1 LLNETK
7 ARPGQER
14 AESIESYTEAI
25 QSDLRKIQTRNWWS
39 WSNTV
44 VIVLLLTGTI
54 VSFTLPTLLRED
66 EFLQFN
72 VNLAVRGL
80 VGLVLLFNVYS
91 LWQQFRIKD
100 LCAEIQQK
108 QASSET
114 LYRMAMFDP
123 LTGLYN
129 RRFAEPRVETEV
141 NRCQRKGTA
150 LTLLLLDLDSFKQIN
165 DSHGHPAGDAVLR
178 AFAEHIT
185 RAIRGSDLA
194 VRLGGDEF
202 MLLLPECDAHQLQ
215 HVLDRL
221 VTFKA
226 EIAGKMV
233 PVEFSAGWKEYELG
247 QTSKELIEAA
257 DRALYE
263 NKRGARSS
271 GATAPGISVPAA
283 RPVAT

>member
-1 LLNETK
+1 MLLSESK
-7 ARPGQER
+7 LAPAPQQG
-14 AESIESYTEAI
+14 ESIEAYTEAI

-44 VIVLLLTGTI
+44 VVALLLTGTI
-54 VSFTLPTLLRED
+54 VSFTLPTLLRD
-66 EFLQFN
+66 DDNSLSI
-72 VNLAVRGL
+72 NLAVRGL

-100 LCAEIQQK
+100 LCAEIQSK
-108 QASSET
+108 QASSEA

-129 RRFAEPRVETEV
+129 RRFAEPRVEAEV

-150 LTLLLLDLDSFKQIN
+150 LTLLLLDLDGFKEIN
-165 DSHGHPAGDAVLR
+165 DSHGHPAGDVVLR
-178 AFAEHIT
+178 AFAEHIS

-194 VRLGGDEF
+194 ARLGGDEF
-202 MLLLPECDAHQLQ
+202 MLLLPECDTHQLQ

-221 VTFKA
+221 VHFTV
-226 EIAGKMV
+226 EIAGRKI
-233 PVEFSAGWKEYELG
+233 PVEFSAGWTEYQLG
-247 QTSKELIEAA
+247 QTSKELIESA

-263 NKRGARSS
+263 NKRVSHQP
-271 GATAPGISVPAA
+271 APGVQA
-283 RPVAT
+283 

>member
-1 LLNETK
+1 VLTK
-7 ARPGQER
+7 TKPGPGQER
-14 AESIESYTEAI
+14 GESIESYTEAI

-66 EFLQFN
+66 ETFSQLN

-129 RRFAEPRVETEV
+129 RRFVDPRIEAEVK
-141 NRCQRKGTA
+141 RCQRKATA
-150 LTLLLLDLDSFKQIN
+150 LTLLLLDLDGFKKIN
-165 DSHGHPAGDAVLR
+165 DSHGHPAGDTVLR
-178 AFAEHIT
+178 AFAEHLT

-194 VRLGGDEF
+194 ARLGGDEF
-202 MLLLPECDAHQLQ
+202 MLLLPECDTNQLQ
-215 HVLDRL
+215 NVLERL
-221 VTFKA
+221 VPFQV
-226 EIAGKMV
+226 EIAGQTI
-233 PVEFSAGWKEYELG
+233 PVAFSAGWKEYETG
-247 QTSKELIEAA
+247 QTSKELFEAA

-263 NKRGARSS
+263 NKRGARVT
-271 GATAPGISVPAA
+271 GAPVPA
-283 RPVAT
+283 

>member
-1 LLNETK
+1 LLTTK
-7 ARPGQER
+7 NKPAPSQER
-14 AESIESYTEAI
+14 GDSLESYTEAI

-54 VSFTLPTLLRED
+54 VSFTLPTLLRDNESSSQ
-66 EFLQFN
+66 LN
-72 VNLAVRGL
+72 INLAVRGL

-108 QASSET
+108 QASSDT

-129 RRFAEPRVETEV
+129 RRFAEPRVEAEV

-150 LTLLLLDLDSFKQIN
+150 LTLLLLDLDGFKQIN
-165 DSHGHPAGDAVLR
+165 DSHGHPAGDTVLR
-178 AFAEHIT
+178 AFAEHIS

-194 VRLGGDEF
+194 ARLGGDEF
-202 MLLLPECDAHQLQ
+202 MLLLPECDTNQLQ
-215 HVLDRL
+215 HVLERL
-221 VTFKA
+221 VNFKV
-226 EIAGKMV
+226 EIAGEEI
-233 PVEFSAGWKEYELG
+233 PVEFSAGWKAHQLG
-247 QTSKELIEAA
+247 QTSQELIEAA

-263 NKRGARSS
+263 SKRVTHQA
-271 GATAPGISVPAA
+271 SVPL
-283 RPVAT
+283 RC

>member
-1 LLNETK
+1 LNETK
-7 ARPGQER
+7 AKPGQER

-66 EFLQFN
+66 EFSQFN

-129 RRFAEPRVETEV
+129 RRFAEPRVEAEV

-165 DSHGHPAGDAVLR
+165 DSHGHLAGDAVLR

-202 MLLLPECDAHQLQ
+202 MLLLPECDTNQLQ

-221 VTFKA
+221 VHFKV
-226 EIAGKMV
+226 EISGEMI
-233 PVEFSAGWKEYELG
+233 PVEFSAGWKEYEFG
-247 QTSKELIEAA
+247 QTSQELIEAA

-263 NKRGARSS
+263 NKRGTRP
-271 GATAPGISVPAA
+271 APASVPA
-283 RPVAT
+283 